1 MSDQF
6 LSLLYE
12 LGRACLIPLFAYLAT
27 VLIDKIKKKIEA
39 EEKKAKTET
48 AERYLAQ
55 LNETILICVNATIQT
70 YVAALKEAGSFD
82 KTAQEEALKKT
93 LSAVKATLSAEAVT
107 YLKMFTSDL
116 DTFITN
122 KIEAI
127 IHEKHNSK

>member
-39 EEKKAKTET
+39 DEKKAKTET

-55 LNETILICVNATIQT
+55 LNETIVACVNATTQT
-70 YVAALKEAGSFD
+70 YVAELKAAGAFD
-82 KTAQEEALKKT
+82 KAAQEQALKKT
-93 LSAVKATLSAEAVT
+93 LLAVKATLSSEAVT
-107 YLKMFTSDL
+107 YLAMFTSDL

-127 IHEKHNSK
+127 IHEKNNNK